1 MKILLVDDEKLQL
14 IRLENAVKNAL
25 PNAEIVS
32 YTNKSVINDL
42 LRAGYIEEV
51 KAGDKKPAEPSKAST
66 ADKTQT
72 ANKKRTTKKEQKEG

>member
-1 MKILLVDDEKLQL
+1 MAKYKVKVSYGGLVS
-14 IRLENAVKNAL
+14 ATAG
-25 PNAEIVS
+25 EIVS

-42 LRAGYIEEV
+42 LKAEYITEYKEV

-72 ANKKRTTKKEQKEG
+72 ANKKRTKKENKED